1 MKRIIPLVVA
11 AFLVLTCSL
20 PVAADDNVVS
30 DYSGNYWI
38 DLLDYGFAFDGSNIL
53 KMASGTTHYFKLP
66 MYGLV
71 RSLDIVVCCP
81 RSDCQLYYQPPY
93 DQPLVKLT
101 RQVLDANKGLYRFY
115 GDVPD
120 WDCRQIGL
128 QFTYSGAS
136 SFVEFYQINY
146 SSYST
151 TSFISILNGT
161 VSIDDGNYSTVKNPA
176 DTTPAYVFTPIPQYD
191 DNYTWTLTN
200 SDWRKYDLLDIR
212 LALDVLTID
221 SIEVTFNNVAL
232 PFEVSYLGGSAYESY
247 RYLSIVV
254 DLRGLDRS
262 VQNNP
267 YIRICGDGNYDIESY
282 FYIVSSMG
290 LLFSQ
295 PPSEDM
301 IWHYDMKYFLD
312 KKIDSVI
319 AALSPPVSDKIT
331 DYKDSAAQQAG
342 KVDAIT
348 DAMGT
353 VSKPDA
359 GDMNLAMD
367 GFVSTDAVNLLAQPI
382 SVIFGNQYIMT
393 LFLMA
398 VTLCI
403 VGYILFGK
411 KG

>member
-1 MKRIIPLVVA
+1 MKRVIPLVVA
-11 AFLVLTCSL
+11 LFLVLSCALPALADNSL
-20 PVAADDNVVS
+20 S
-30 DYSGNYWI
+30 SEYYGNYWI
-38 DLLDYGFAFDGSNIL
+38 NLLDYGYAFSDTNIDE
-53 KMASGTTHYFKLP
+53 MASGTTRYFKLP

-71 RSLDIVVCCP
+71 RSLDIVVCIP
-81 RSDCQLYYQPPY
+81 RTDCQLYYQPPY
-93 DQPLVKLT
+93 GQEMVKLT
-101 RQVLDANKGLYRFY
+101 RQVIDSSKYLYRFY

-120 WDCRQIGL
+120 WDCREIGL
-128 QFTYSGAS
+128 QFTYSGS
-136 SFVEFYQINY
+136 DSFVEFYQINY
-146 SSYST
+146 SSLQV
-151 TSFISILNGT
+151 TSFTSILNGT
-161 VSIDDGNYSTVKNPA
+161 VSIDDGSYETVKNPA
-176 DTTPAYVFTPIPQYD
+176 VTTPAYVFTPIPQYD
-191 DNYTWTLTN
+191 DNYSWTLTN
-200 SDWRKYDLLDIR
+200 PDWRKFDLLDIR

-232 PFEVSYLGGSAYESY
+232 PFDISYLGGSAYESY

-254 DLRGLDRS
+254 DVSGLDRS

-290 LLFSQ
+290 LIFSQ

-312 KKIDSVI
+312 TKMDSII
-319 AALSPPVSDKIT
+319 AAISPPASDKVT
-331 DYKDSAAQQAG
+331 NYKDSAAQQAD

-359 GDMNLAMD
+359 GDLNFSMD
-367 GFVSTDAVNLLAQPI
+367 GLVSTN
-382 SVIFGNQYIMT
+382 
-393 LFLMA
+393 A
-398 VTLCI
+398 VTLATTPLTVILNNKYLKIICI
-403 VGYILFGK
+403 ISFTLCIAGYILFGK